1 MQDIVHLRRRFG
13 GSKMLPKRRCSLA
26 LAIEAAA
33 MASSKRGHFIEE
45 EELRPARPTIAA
57 ISPHHLP
64 PPATK
69 CANANDPGLGG
80 PPPFEQ
86 RPGIGIMDDATV
98 AREHA
103 ARFGDADLAE
113 GIDAVLQRHVSHAPR
128 KCVAA
133 ARQSQSKFCA
143 RCSTTCI
150 FLRTLYPAPCLNVP
164 G

>member
-26 LAIEAAA
+26 LAIEAGA

-103 ARFGDADLAE
+103 ARFGDADFCRRDRRGFA
-113 GIDAVLQRHVSHAPR
+113 APR
-128 KCVAA
+128 
-133 ARQSQSKFCA
+133 QS
-143 RCSTTCI
+143 RSTEMCCRRATI
-150 FLRTLYPAPCLNVP
+150 TIQVLRAMQHHLYF
-164 G
+164 